1 LTVNPSPLAPYQH
14 FAEEYIYEGGFSI
27 RSLSL
32 ERGKSGRQGT
42 SCYSPDFHDSHIPC
56 IQLFT
61 DIQRLQMTESTFRT
75 NKKGEAYDPDEESGS
90 ERSTA
95 APSSLSQVT
104 GPTGSRTSTTGDSH
118 IKPFDKSVSEAIE
131 SHFSAMETVAAR
143 SLARKEGDVTHAVT
157 RDSKILEKAE
167 KLLQARDQVPL
178 QGIEFHK
185 YIVDRSQMWFY
196 RVYHGSPAN
205 FAGFLTWR
213 TSPGLLVQDFK
224 DECKKP
230 SNQGVVAAQLTR
242 IWHHLERMQDGDWT
256 TWDSFE
262 EFHEKYFPKPVVHH
276 ADEGKA
282 PI

>member
-1 LTVNPSPLAPYQH
+1 
-14 FAEEYIYEGGFSI
+14 
-27 RSLSL
+27 
-32 ERGKSGRQGT
+32 
-42 SCYSPDFHDSHIPC
+42 
-56 IQLFT
+56 
-61 DIQRLQMTESTFRT
+61 MTESTFRT